1 MIRVGITGGI
11 GSGKTTVC
19 RIWEQMGAYVIH
31 ADELA
36 KDIMARDPELIKSIK
51 KAFGDQAY
59 LSDGS
64 LNRSWLAEQAF
75 ANNRVSEL
83 NALVHPAV
91 YKASDLLMRKAESL
105 GYALAVREAAILLQN
120 GRPDDLNKIV
130 LVLADKDN
138 RRNWVES
145 RDDLTKEQIDHRMRS
160 QPDYETYISLADF
173 VIQNDGTLKDLENKA
188 RQTYIDL
195 TTI

>member
-19 RIWEQMGAYVIH
+19 RIWEQMGAFIIH

-36 KDIMARDPELIKSIK
+36 KDIMVNDPELIKAIK
-51 KAFGDQAY
+51 DRFGDQSY
-59 LSDGS
+59 LGDGS

-75 ANNRVSEL
+75 GKKRVAEL
-83 NALVHPAV
+83 NEIVHPAV
-91 YKASDLLMRKAESL
+91 FRASDQLMQKAEEQ
-105 GYALAVREAAILLQN
+105 GYPMAVREAAILLQY
-120 GRPDDLNKIV
+120 GRPKDLDRIV
-130 LVLADKDN
+130 LVLADKQN
-138 RRNWVES
+138 RLTRVSQREAISTES
-145 RDDLTKEQIDHRMRS
+145 IENRMAS
-160 QPDYETYISLADF
+160 QPDYQQYISLSD
-173 VIQNDGTLKDLENKA
+173 IIIHNDGTLVELESKA

>member
-36 KDIMARDPELIKSIK
+36 KDIMVRDPELIKSIK

-120 GRPDDLNKIV
+120 GRPNDLNKIV
-130 LVLADKDN
+130 LVLADKEN
-138 RRNWVES
+138 RRYWVES
-145 RDDLTKEQIDHRMRS
+145 RDDLTKEQINHRMRS
-160 QPDYETYISLADF
+160 QPDYETYISLADI